1 MYSIGKEFEPF
12 VERQL
17 AAGRHRDVS
26 DVVHAALRLLEDHE
40 RRFAVLDE
48 AVVQG
53 MADAAAGSVEALD
66 AVCEVLLAELAALPA
81 VKAVP

>member
-17 AAGRHRDVS
+17 AAGRHGTVTDL
-26 DVVHAALRLLEDHE
+26 VHAALRLLEDHE

-53 MADAAAGSVEALD
+53 MGDAAAGSVEALD
-66 AVCEVLLAELAALPA
+66 PACEALLAELAAMPA
-81 VKAVP
+81 AKAAP